1 MSPPLKLLLIDSDP
15 IFRLGICAALEQFE
29 DFQVIA
35 QAGTLAIAREQLA
48 REMPDLAVLEL
59 GLSGSEAFKRE
70 YPNLPILLLA
80 PPSRAQE
87 LLAAKIAGF
96 EGYCPKGTEIPLL
109 IKALRQVAMGK
120 TYWLLP
126 GLKLLQPHRPST
138 WLVGWRQSGI
148 KQIEES
154 LVEVKQEL
162 KNALRPWDR
171 LFCRG
176 RQRELLA
183 ARWLVQRLLPVE
195 EVIVIQKQEEEVDP
209 VQLVPPDPSL
219 PAPLLQRDPWTKT
232 LAQIRAGLENHSGIA
247 LEIDILK
254 ESKQRELLY
263 LLVHL
268 VRDTLAE
275 LRYLEVTPSE
285 LEERIPGILRN
296 LWQNGT
302 IQFLSKNYPT
312 AGTDANNFAIID
324 TIFQDA
330 RIVKAEILDKIPFVR
345 EIFAYFLFDEPL
357 VIDNVAYRCSA
368 PEAKER
374 AAILLANLLLQIANG
389 VMQEIL
395 NNLVTVE
402 DIKYSLLQKNFRS
415 SRAIAR
421 FRNNIAWRYGQDQYY
436 WEPKQ
441 IFESKYRLFRFQEN
455 KIKTVFI
462 YSSRQE
468 ELQQLKG
475 IPWCVTIALELTD
488 AIAPRMKSIIEFVGS
503 GLVYLLTQIIGKG
516 IGLIGRGIMQ
526 GIGNSL
532 QEKSSKQDN

>member
-1 MSPPLKLLLIDSDP
+1 MSPEFKLLLIDSDP
-15 IFRLGICAALEQFE
+15 IFRLGICAALERE
-29 DFQVIA
+29 GDFQVIA
-35 QAGTLAIAREQLA
+35 QADTLAMAREQLG

-59 GLSGSEAFKRE
+59 GLSGALAFKRE

-80 PPSRAQE
+80 APSRAQE
-87 LLAAKIAGF
+87 LLAAKIVGF

-120 TYWLLP
+120 TYWLLS
-126 GLKLLQPHRPST
+126 GLQLLQPPRPST
-138 WLVGWRQSGI
+138 WLVRWRQSGI
-148 KQIEES
+148 QQIEES
-154 LVEVKQEL
+154 LVEVKQEF
-162 KNALRPWDR
+162 KNAVSPWER

-176 RQRELLA
+176 RKRELLV

-195 EVIVIQKQEEEVDP
+195 EVIVIQKQDQAADP
-209 VQLVPPDPSL
+209 VQLVLSDSSV
-219 PAPLLQRDPWTKT
+219 PAPLLQGDPWTKT
-232 LAQIRAGLENHSGIA
+232 LAQIRSGLENHTSIA

-254 ESKQRELLY
+254 KSKQRELLY

-268 VRDTLAE
+268 VRNALAE
-275 LRYLEVTPSE
+275 LRYLEVTPEE

-312 AGTDANNFAIID
+312 AGGDANNFAIID
-324 TIFQDA
+324 TILQDA
-330 RIVKAEILDKIPFVR
+330 IIVKEKILDKIPFVR

-357 VIDNVAYRCSA
+357 VIDNVSYGCSA

-374 AAILLANLLLQIANG
+374 AAILLDNFLLQIANG
-389 VMQEIL
+389 VMQEII

-402 DIKYSLLQKNFRS
+402 EIKYSLFQKHFRS

-468 ELQQLKG
+468 ELEQLKG

-488 AIAPRMKSIIEFVGS
+488 AMAPRMKSIIAFVGS
-503 GLVYLLTQIIGKG
+503 GLVYLLTQVIGKG
-516 IGLIGRGIMQ
+516 IGLIGRGILQ
-526 GIGNSL
+526 GIGSSL
-532 QEKSSKQDN
+532 QDSKKDN

>member
-1 MSPPLKLLLIDSDP
+1 VSPPFKLLLIDSDP
-15 IFRLGICAALEQFE
+15 IFRLGICAALERE
-29 DFQVIA
+29 GDFQVIA
-35 QAGTLAIAREQLA
+35 QADTLAMAREQLG

-59 GLSGSEAFKRE
+59 GLSGWEAFKRE

-80 PPSRAQE
+80 APSSAPE
-87 LLAAKIAGF
+87 LLAAKMVGF
-96 EGYCPKGTEIPLL
+96 EGYCPKGTGIPLL
-109 IKALRQVAMGK
+109 IKALRQVAMGE

-126 GLKLLQPHRPST
+126 GLQLLQPPRPST
-138 WLVGWRQSGI
+138 WLVRWRQSGI
-148 KQIEES
+148 RQIEES

-162 KNALRPWDR
+162 KNAVSPWER

-176 RQRELLA
+176 RKRELLA

-195 EVIVIQKQEEEVDP
+195 GIIVIQKQEEVVDP
-209 VQLVPPDPSL
+209 VQLVPSDSSVPTL
-219 PAPLLQRDPWTKT
+219 RLQGDPWTET
-232 LAQIRAGLENHSGIA
+232 LAQIRSGLENHSGIA

-263 LLVHL
+263 LVVNL

-312 AGTDANNFAIID
+312 EGYDAKNFAIID
-324 TIFQDA
+324 TILQDA
-330 RIVKAEILDKIPFVR
+330 RIVKEEILDKIPFVR
-345 EIFAYFLFDEPL
+345 EIFAYFLFSEPL
-357 VIDNVAYRCSA
+357 VIDNVPYRCEA

-374 AAILLANLLLQIANG
+374 AAILLDNLLLQIANG

-395 NNLVTVE
+395 NSLVAVE
-402 DIKYSLLQKNFRS
+402 EIKYSLLQKDFRS
-415 SRAIAR
+415 SREIAR

-436 WEPKQ
+436 WEPKE

-468 ELQQLKG
+468 ELEQLKG
-475 IPWCVTIALELTD
+475 IPWGVTIALELTD
-488 AIAPRMKSIIEFVGS
+488 AMAPRMKSIIAFVGS
-503 GLVYLLTQIIGKG
+503 GLVYLLTQVIGKG
-516 IGLIGRGIMQ
+516 IGLIGRGILQ
-526 GIGNSL
+526 GIGSSL
-532 QEKSSKQDN
+532 QDSKKDN